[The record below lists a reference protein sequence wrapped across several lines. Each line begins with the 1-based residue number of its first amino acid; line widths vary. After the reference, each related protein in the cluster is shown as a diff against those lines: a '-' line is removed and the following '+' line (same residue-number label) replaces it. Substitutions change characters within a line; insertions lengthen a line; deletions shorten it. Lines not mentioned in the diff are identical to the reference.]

1 MQIQREIIERLT
13 DRQKHLQ
20 VETVI
25 RGVDEKEKDGE
36 RGRGR
41 QRQTETETYAGG
53 DSGKEDVAEKEKDG
67 ER

>member
-36 RGRGR
+36 RGR

-53 DSGKEDVAEKEKDG
+53 DNGKEDVAEKEKDG